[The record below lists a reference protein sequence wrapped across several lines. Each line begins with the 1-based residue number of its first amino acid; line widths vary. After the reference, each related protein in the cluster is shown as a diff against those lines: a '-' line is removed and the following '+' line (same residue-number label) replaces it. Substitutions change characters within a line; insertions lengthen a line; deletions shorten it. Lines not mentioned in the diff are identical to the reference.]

1 MADDIQ
7 QYPILPA
14 ASVLRVNALD
24 PDARSGGDGFLREK
38 KRPKGQAQ
46 IKKEEPVAENPALD
60 LTSSLLLQDEANL
73 TRSARSVM
81 GEPPPPPTPAAA
93 SADEAPPDSV
103 PTYGTPPAKPP
114 LIHFTA

>member
-14 ASVLRVNALD
+14 AAVLRVNALD

-38 KRPKGQAQ
+38 KRPKGQPQA
-46 IKKEEPVAENPALD
+46 KKEKSAPENPTLD